1 MRNGSLRDY
10 AAEISPWEDV
20 RPLGNIVNRRKVII
34 VNRRKAQWILIGQL
48 LWPRHCTKPF
58 ACIPSLIPITTQYCT
73 SLEWYSSITDE
84 GRESLGKL
92 RILTKFTQLV
102 CGSVKIGPWV
112 LLTSK
117 LASLN
122 NSAVVQ
128 QPFLGSLLRI
138 FMYIRICASFTQQRF
153 MSTCSG
159 PSSILNIREI
169 FVDKNQQSPSPSGA
183 LSVVEELGINQMVVH
198 RDAKSEQ
205 WYKLYR
211 ILKQIIGAFF
221 SLRVPYKRDQ
231 WIDNRRISR
240 K

>member
-1 MRNGSLRDY
+1 
-10 AAEISPWEDV
+10 
-20 RPLGNIVNRRKVII
+20 
-34 VNRRKAQWILIGQL
+34 
-48 LWPRHCTKPF
+48 
-58 ACIPSLIPITTQYCT
+58 
-73 SLEWYSSITDE
+73 
-84 GRESLGKL
+84 
-92 RILTKFTQLV
+92 
-102 CGSVKIGPWV
+102 
-112 LLTSK
+112 
-117 LASLN
+117 
-122 NSAVVQ
+122 
-128 QPFLGSLLRI
+128 
-138 FMYIRICASFTQQRF
+138 